1 MAMLSKFTGSLDK
14 DEFFALFL
22 NEQVMKRDVN
32 LWDKDH
38 GQPPDITELA
48 EIFEFLD
55 EDHAGM
61 ISANDLMQF
70 LETAERLKLSQ
81 FDYGEYTKQ
90 RQITSQ

>member
-38 GQPPDITELA
+38 GQPPDINELA

-55 EDHAGM
+55 EDHTGM
-61 ISANDLMQF
+61 ISANDLM
-70 LETAERLKLSQ
+70 
-81 FDYGEYTKQ
+81 
-90 RQITSQ
+90 